1 MRQTKIVGVIPVL
14 FLLACGGSATSEG
27 PKTAGQTDKSGNQIY
42 AVSQQAEKEHTA
54 ALDEFVKADQK
65 FDWNEAKCRSIA
77 EKFVKASDEQK
88 SANGSP
94 LPTALYNAG
103 VTYMRCGMEREALEQ
118 FQAASSA
125 DPNFHRGRAQ
135 MALFDYQQSKDID
148 GAVSNLEHVIRD
160 AKFQNVEALV
170 SVAALQMERGGE
182 TQTEDGANDLERA
195 KKNIQRALAIDDNYM
210 PAFNQ
215 LAIYYMEAAK
225 HQAEGSKGGG
235 RRRGLVVAGAKKA
248 RVNQQQLELAALVAS
263 QAIQKN
269 ANYAPIHN
277 TAGLIQV
284 QMDNYNGAVKSFS
297 QARNLDP
304 KFFEAHMNYAAVNLS
319 FRGFVE
325 AEKSYREALKLA
337 PGDYEALLGLA
348 LAVRGQINDANFD
361 KFVAESQKYLD
372 ECKKADPSRPE
383 AYYNEAILTQEFRA
397 KSSGDIKKS
406 IPTLNDAIARYEAFI
421 SKAGSAP
428 EFSEA
433 VKRSQDRITDIKD
446 TIKFIEEGEKARI
459 ESEAEEARMKEEEA
473 RLKKEEEEAKKKEA
487 ADKAAADKAASD
499 KAAADK
505 AATDKAAA
513 DKAAAEKAKAAG
525 AKPADPKAA
534 GAAAP
539 AAPGA
544 KPAAGAAPAAG
555 AKAAA
560 PAAAA
565 PAGAKPAAPAAP
577 AAGAKPAAPAAAPKK

>member
-1 MRQTKIVGVIPVL
+1 MRHSKRFGVFQVAL
-14 FLLACGGSATSEG
+14 VAAAMGGFACGGGAGSEAKA
-27 PKTAGQTDKSGNQIY
+27 PAASGSGADRVY
-42 AVSQQAEKEHTA
+42 KVSQEAEKEHGA
-54 ALDEFVKADQK
+54 ALDEFVRTEAK
-65 FDWNEAKCRSIA
+65 FDWTEAKCRSIA
-77 EKFVKASDEQK
+77 EKFINASEEQQAA
-88 SANGSP
+88 SGTP

-103 VTYMRCGMEREALEQ
+103 VTYMRCGMEQEALQ
-118 FQAASSA
+118 QYQAASNA

-135 MALFDYQQSKDID
+135 MALFDYQKSKDLD
-148 GAVSNLEHVIRD
+148 GTVSNLENVIRD

-170 SVAALQMERGGE
+170 SVAALQMERGGA
-182 TQTEDGANDLERA
+182 TATEDGANDLERA

-215 LAIYYMEAAK
+215 LAIYYMELAKQAADK
-225 HQAEGSKGGG
+225 EKTPR

-248 RVNQQQLELAALVAS
+248 HVNQQQLELAALVAS

-269 ANYAPIHN
+269 GNYAPIHN

-284 QMDNYNGAVKSFS
+284 QMDNFNGAVKSFAS
-297 QARNLDP
+297 ARTLDP

-325 AEKSYREALKLA
+325 AEKAYREALKLA

-348 LAVRGQINDANFD
+348 LAVRGQVNDANFD
-361 KFVAESQKYLD
+361 KYVAESQKYLD
-372 ECKKADPSRPE
+372 ECKKVDPSRPE
-383 AYYNEAILTQEFRA
+383 SYYNEAILTQEFRA

-406 IPTLNDAIARYEAFI
+406 IPTLKDAISRYEAFI
-421 SKAGSAP
+421 SKAGGAP
-428 EFSEA
+428 EFAEA
-433 VKRSQDRITDIKD
+433 VKRSKDRIEDIQA

-473 RLKKEEEEAKKKEA
+473 RLKKEEEERLKKEA
-487 ADKAAADKAASD
+487 ADKAAT
-499 KAAADK
+499 DK

-513 DKAAAEKAKAAG
+513 DKAAADKAAADKAKAG

-534 GAAAP
+534 APVTPAPATPAAGKAAAATP

-544 KPAAGAAPAAG
+544 P
-555 AKAAA
+555 
-560 PAAAA
+560 
-565 PAGAKPAAPAAP
+565 AKPAAPAAP
-577 AAGAKPAAPAAAPKK
+577 AKPAAPVAPKK

>member
-14 FLLACGGSATSEG
+14 FLLACGGGSGSSEG
-27 PKTAGQTDKSGNQIY
+27 AKAPVTTDGKGGQIY
-42 AVSQQAEKEHTA
+42 AVSQQAEKEHSA
-54 ALDEFVKADQK
+54 ALDEFLRADQK

-77 EKFVKASDEQK
+77 EKFVKASEEQQ
-88 SANGSP
+88 SVNGTP

-135 MALFDYQQSKDID
+135 MALFDYQRSKDID
-148 GAVSNLEHVIRD
+148 GAVSNLEQVIRD

-225 HQAEGSKGGG
+225 QQAAGKSAG
-235 RRRGLVVAGAKKA
+235 RRRGLVVAGAKKT

-269 ANYAPIHN
+269 GNYAPIHN

-284 QMDNYNGAVKSFS
+284 QMDNYNGAVKSFAA
-297 QARNLDP
+297 ARTLDP

-325 AEKSYREALKLA
+325 AEKAYREALKLI

-348 LAVRGQINDANFD
+348 LAVRGQVNDANFD
-361 KFVAESQKYLD
+361 KYVAESQKYLD
-372 ECKKADPSRPE
+372 ECKKVDGSRPE

-428 EFSEA
+428 EFAEA
-433 VKRSQDRITDIKD
+433 VKRSQDRIQDIKD

-459 ESEAEEARMKEEEA
+459 EEEAENARMKEDEA
-473 RLKKEEEEAKKKEA
+473 RLKKEEEERLKKEA
-487 ADKAAADKAASD
+487 ADKAAADKATA
-499 KAAADK
+499 
-505 AATDKAAA
+505 DKAAA
-513 DKAAAEKAKAAG
+513 DKAAADKAAADKAAADKAKATGGKPADAKAAG
-525 AKPADPKAA
+525 A
-534 GAAAP
+534 
-539 AAPGA
+539 
-544 KPAAGAAPAAG
+544 
-555 AKAAA
+555 
-560 PAAAA
+560 
-565 PAGAKPAAPAAP
+565 AAP
-577 AAGAKPAAPAAAPKK
+577 AAGAKPAAPAAAAPAAKPAAPVAPAKPAAPPVAPKK